1 MEEQAQ
7 VKSTQNQKRV
17 NYTQKEFFHKFQV
30 RLRLREVIFPRSSD
44 REQKGEFN
52 ELKQVSY
59 RQ

>member
-17 NYTQKEFFHKFQV
+17 KTNIQNKFFHKFQV
-30 RLRLREVIFPRSSD
+30 RLRLREVILPKNSD

-52 ELKQVSY
+52 
-59 RQ
+59 

>member
-17 NYTQKEFFHKFQV
+17 NTQNEFFHKFQV
-30 RLRLREVIFPRSSD
+30 RLRLREVIFPMNSD

-52 ELKQVSY
+52 
-59 RQ
+59 